1 MIESLERVGR
11 NVTQNPW
18 DPDQV
23 FNDAQDVRGGVKEKK
38 TFYSRM
44 QAGRCDTSN
53 MERIF
58 NDWARLPY
66 QQRLEVMNRLAG
78 QVFKEDAGQ

>member
-1 MIESLERVGR
+1 MQSQPVLIDSPRLPGR
-11 NVTQNPW
+11 G
-18 DPDQV
+18 
-23 FNDAQDVRGGVKEKK
+23 GGVKEEK
-38 TFYSRM
+38 TLYSWM
-44 QAGRCDTSN
+44 QAGRRDTSN
-53 MERIF
+53 MECIF